1 MAKIDYEFDNEPLP
15 PEPGAWGRRLRLIV
29 IFIVIAAI
37 TAGLIYWLMPNEE
50 TMPSV
55 NPPVPVENG
64 QTPEIDTLTG
74 NSSESGKPED
84 KTTAPPPVDE
94 NTATELPGDPVI
106 PPGDGRGEGEGEDPG
121 AKVDIVPD
129 GGAAVT
135 IPEENWTNPTREPEK
150 GKPWIGDPKEDGPVK
165 VENPQPVDL
174 SSQLAE
180 GRELLKNRKYEAALQ
195 AAEKALATPGLAE
208 NSPEWRQAA
217 KLLTEANLALLRS
230 GLRREKFAV
239 DYTVK
244 SGDNFSRLAAK
255 FDTTIDAIKISSRM
269 PLANNILPLG
279 KRLVI
284 YPGPWKIKVEKS
296 ARLLKLYNEFP
307 AGGRLYAVFDIGIGR
322 LGRTPSADFVIS
334 TKLKNPDWY
343 TPEGRV
349 IKYGDPENM
358 LGDYFLK
365 LAPTGTPDKPLLGY
379 GIHGTRDDAS
389 VTKSQ
394 SNGCI
399 RMHNADVQTLYRIVP
414 SRTPVEIVD

>member
-15 PEPGAWGRRLRLIV
+15 PEPGAWGKRLRLIV

-37 TAGLIYWLMPNEE
+37 TAGLIYWLMPDEE
-50 TMPSV
+50 TASSV

-64 QTPEIDTLTG
+64 KAPEIDTMTG
-74 NSSESGKPED
+74 DSPESGKPGNQ
-84 KTTAPPPVDE
+84 TAGTRPADQ
-94 NTATELPGDPVI
+94 NTVTELPDGPVI
-106 PPGDGRGEGEGEDPG
+106 PPDDGKSEKEGEAPG
-121 AKVDIVPD
+121 AKVDLVSD
-129 GGAAVT
+129 GGAVVT

-150 GKPWIGDPKEDGPVK
+150 GKPWVGDPKEDGPVK
-165 VENPQPVDL
+165 VENPLPIDL

-180 GRELLKNRKYEAALQ
+180 VRELLKNKQYEAALQ
-195 AAEKALATPGLAE
+195 AAGKALATPGLAE

-217 KLLTEANLALLRS
+217 KLLTQANLALLHS

-239 DYTVK
+239 AYTVK

-255 FDTTIDAIKISSRM
+255 FDTTIDAIKISGRM
-269 PLANNILPLG
+269 PLDSNILPLG
-279 KRLVI
+279 KQLVI

-296 ARLLKLYNEFP
+296 ARLLKLYNDFLT
-307 AGGRLYAVFDIGIGR
+307 GGRLYAVFDIGIGR

-343 TPEGRV
+343 TPEGKV

-358 LGDYFLK
+358 LGNYFLK

-399 RMHNADVQTLYRIVP
+399 RMHNADVETLYRIVP